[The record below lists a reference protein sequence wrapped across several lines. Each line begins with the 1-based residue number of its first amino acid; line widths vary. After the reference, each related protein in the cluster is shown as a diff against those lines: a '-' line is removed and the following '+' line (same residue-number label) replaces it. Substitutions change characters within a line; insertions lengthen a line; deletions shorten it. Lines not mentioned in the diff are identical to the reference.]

1 MKQPKRRESPI
12 IAVLLCA
19 GLVVLWIMFAP
30 MQFGGRTSYV
40 VVNGIS
46 MEPKFHRGDLALVR
60 KSNSY
65 NVGDIVV
72 YRHPTIGP
80 VIHRIIGRD
89 GDRYVF
95 KGDNNDFVDPYEPT
109 QAELIG
115 KFWFHI
121 PMVGQPFTK
130 LHNRLVVAGLVALSG
145 LIVLLPFALGES
157 KTGRRRKTKRSQD
170 ERREPAM
177 NTQSENGQT
186 LLTLLVAVALASLV
200 LGGLALSRPLDRT
213 VTKTADY
220 QQAGTFSYSAPAPS
234 GVYDAN
240 GVTTGDPIFT
250 QITNNVD
257 FRFAY
262 ELTSQQA
269 TDVSGTASMQ
279 AVVSDSSGWKRSLE
293 LLPPQ
298 AFTGTRF
305 IAVGTLDL
313 SQVRDVIKQFE
324 QTTGI
329 TSHQYSVS
337 IVPQAQ
343 LHGTIA
349 GAKLETT
356 YSPALKFTLDQDSMS
371 LVDSSGSSDA
381 GASSPLKPSQSGQA
395 NYTAQATNVL
405 SLLTFSLSV
414 STARITALS
423 GLIISLFGLLW
434 YSLLALHGSRADEA
448 SRIKSR
454 YGALLIDVDDANFEN
469 TSRVIDVVRFEDLL
483 RLAEREERMIMHQF
497 YGGIDRYYVQ
507 DESITYR
514 YRVAPRSEPKPDGR
528 SSAHLATGDLR

>member
-19 GLVVLWIMFAP
+19 VLVVLWIMFAP
-30 MQFGGRTSYV
+30 VQFGGRTSYV
-40 VVNGIS
+40 VVNGTS
-46 MEPKFHRGDLALVR
+46 MEPKFHKGDLALVR

-80 VIHRIIGRD
+80 IIHRIIGKED
-89 GDRYVF
+89 GHYTF
-95 KGDNNDFVDPYEPT
+95 QGDNNNFVDSYHPT

-121 PMVGQPFTK
+121 PAVGQPFTK
-130 LHNRLVVAGLVALSG
+130 LHNRLVVAGLVALSA

-157 KTGRRRKTKRSQD
+157 KTGRRKTKRSHE

-200 LGGLALSRPLDRT
+200 LGGLALSRPLDRS

-262 ELTSQQA
+262 ELTSKQS

-279 AVVSDSSGWKRSLE
+279 AVVSDSSGWKRSLQ

-329 TSHQYSVS
+329 TSNQYSVS

-343 LHGTIA
+343 LHGTLA

-371 LVDSSGSSDA
+371 LVDSSSSSD
-381 GASSPLKPSQSGQA
+381 ASSPLTPSQSGQV
-395 NYTAQATNVL
+395 NYAAQATNVL

-414 STARITALS
+414 STARIAALS

-434 YSLLALHGSRADEA
+434 YGLLALHGSRADEA
-448 SRIKSR
+448 SRIKAR

-497 YGGIDRYYVQ
+497 YGGIDRYYVP
-507 DESITYR
+507 DEAITYR
-514 YRVAPRSEPKPDGR
+514 YRVAPRDEPTPDGR

>member
-1 MKQPKRRESPI
+1 MRKPTRRESPI
-12 IAVLLCA
+12 VAVLLCA
-19 GLVVLWIMFAP
+19 VLVVLWILFAP
-30 MQFGGRTSYV
+30 TQFGGRTSYV

-46 MEPKFHRGDLALVR
+46 MEPKFHKGDLALVR
-60 KSNSY
+60 KTDSY

-80 VIHRIIGRD
+80 IIHRIIGKE
-89 GDRYVF
+89 GGHYTF
-95 KGDNNDFVDPYEPT
+95 QGDNNDFVDSYHPT
-109 QAELIG
+109 QSELIG

-121 PMVGQPFTK
+121 PAVGQPFTK

-145 LIVLLPFALGES
+145 FIVLLPFALGEP
-157 KTGRRRKTKRSQD
+157 KTGRRRGKRSQ

-213 VTKTADY
+213 VSKTADY
-220 QQAGTFSYSAPAPS
+220 QQSGTFSYSAPAPA
-234 GVYDAN
+234 GVYDAD

-250 QITNNVD
+250 QITNDVD
-257 FRFAY
+257 FRFSY
-262 ELTSQQA
+262 ELTSKQA
-269 TDVSGTASMQ
+269 ADVGGTAGIQ

-293 LLPPQ
+293 LLAPQ
-298 AFTGTRF
+298 SFSGTRF

-313 SQVRDVIKQFE
+313 SRVRDVINQFE

-329 TSHQYSVS
+329 SSHQYSVS

-343 LHGTIA
+343 LHGTLA
-349 GAKLETT
+349 GAKLDAS

-371 LVDSSGSSDA
+371 LVTNGSSSDT
-381 GASSPLKPSQSGQA
+381 GASSPLTPSQAGQVTYA
-395 NYTAQATNVL
+395 AQAPNAL
-405 SLLTFSLSV
+405 SLLSFRLSV
-414 STARITALS
+414 ATARIVALF
-423 GLIISLFGLLW
+423 GLIVSLFGLIW
-434 YSLLALHGSRADEA
+434 YGLLAFRGTRADEA

-454 YGALLIDVDDANFEN
+454 YSVLLIDVDDANFEN
-469 TSRVIDVVRFEDLL
+469 TSRVIDVVRFDDLV

-497 YGGIDRYYVQ
+497 SSGTDRYYVQ
-507 DESITYR
+507 DEAITYR
-514 YRVAPRSEPKPDGR
+514 YRLAARSEQPRNGR
-528 SSAHLATGDLR
+528 SRTRLATGELR